1 MQLLKKTYQ
10 AFFILGVFLIPFNS
24 DIPKWMG
31 FLGEYS
37 SDSSPLFFIISF
49 IFLLLYQLKSGK
61 IYIPYRTVEYQL
73 LMLFIAVLFF
83 ATLLNIHH
91 IIDYNFKQTS
101 GMMRFVR
108 QMTALLISAGAFLY
122 TFLSVGKDF
131 GAIPFF
137 FLLRKLFLISF
148 VLVFCCG
155 FLEFLIVTYNL
166 TQLRPV
172 FDLFDIF
179 PFVNTSLDFR
189 LNRLS
194 STTYEPP
201 ALGTYLITA
210 AGFLFS
216 YILTEKRM
224 IRFFPFVLLVFL
236 AIVSKSR
243 TAFVVIFLQTG
254 VGGVLAYIYYK
265 DFRRYFNIAFVFTVI
280 GVTAVSLAYK
290 EPIARAI
297 EGRISSFD
305 FTDTKFDRT
314 NYSVSNKS
322 RLGIQ
327 TAMIQTIKEYPIF
340 GTGWGQQAYISR
352 YYYPNWATK
361 NNYEFTA
368 RFENQ
373 FDKSFPPGF
382 NLYLR
387 IAAEAGVVGLISF
400 LLFLFVLVNN
410 TNFWFKKD
418 TQTKFIPI
426 VLLISFVGYIFNW
439 LQIDS
444 LRLYGFW
451 LCLALFILY
460 KNRGIR
466 HSPSTRY

>member
-1 MQLLKKTYQ
+1 MLVLKKTYQ

-49 IFLLLYQLKSGK
+49 IFLLVYQLKSGK

-73 LMLFIAVLFF
+73 LLLFIAVLIFV
-83 ATLLNIHH
+83 TLLNMHH
-91 IIDYNFKQTS
+91 IIDYYFKQTS
-101 GMMRFVR
+101 GVMRFVR
-108 QMTALLISAGAFLY
+108 QLIALLISAGAFFY
-122 TFLSVGKDF
+122 TFLNVGKDF
-131 GAIPFF
+131 GALPFF
-137 FLLRKLFLISF
+137 FLLRKLFFISF

-155 FLEFLIVTYNL
+155 FLEFLIVNFNL
-166 TQLRPV
+166 IQLRPV
-172 FDLFDIF
+172 FDLFDVF
-179 PFVNTSLDFR
+179 PFVNARLDFKLTR
-189 LNRLS
+189 VS
-194 STTYEPP
+194 SLTYEPP
-201 ALGTYLITA
+201 ALGSYLITA

-216 YILTEKRM
+216 YILTEKKI
-224 IRFFPFVLLVFL
+224 IRFLPFILLVFL

-243 TAFVVIFLQTG
+243 TAFVVILLQTFVG
-254 VGGVLAYIYYK
+254 VVLTYIYYK
-265 DFRRYFNIAFVFTVI
+265 DFRRYFNIAIVFAVI
-280 GVTAVSLAYK
+280 GITSMTLVYR
-290 EPIARAI
+290 EPIADAI
-297 EGRISSFD
+297 EERISSFD
-305 FTDTKFDRT
+305 FTDTKFSQT
-314 NYSVSNKS
+314 NNSVSNKS

-340 GTGWGQQAYISR
+340 GTGWGQQAFVSR
-352 YYYPNWATK
+352 YHYPNWALK

-368 RFENQ
+368 RYKNQ

-400 LLFLFVLVNN
+400 LLFLFVILYN
-410 TNFWFKKD
+410 TTVWFKKD
-418 TQTKFIPI
+418 TQTKFIPT
-426 VLLISFVGYIFNW
+426 VLLISFVGYSLNW

-444 LRLYGFW
+444 FKLYGFW

-460 KNRGIR
+460 KNRALNT
-466 HSPSTRY
+466 PQ